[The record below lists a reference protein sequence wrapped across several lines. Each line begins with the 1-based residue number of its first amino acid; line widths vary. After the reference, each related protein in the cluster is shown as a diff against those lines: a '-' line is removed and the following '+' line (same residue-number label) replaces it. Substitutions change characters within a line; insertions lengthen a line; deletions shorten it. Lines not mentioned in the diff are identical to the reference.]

1 MKVTVILCTYN
12 SCRSLATAPESVAAS
27 QMPDSVDWEVL
38 VVDNN
43 SSDRTRAVVE
53 EFCRQHYSRFRYLFE
68 QRQGTSYA
76 LNTGIREARGEILA
90 FMDDDVIVEPTWL
103 RNLSKSE
110 RFLRAINYYGLV
122 EVEYRPARL
131 SLQTARRKRPKVGKP
146 ENRNIGDCGN
156 SPATGADLETATET
170 FLQGVS
176 VEEGGGNR
184 GILSPRTR
192 KGGHKVGLR

>member
-53 EFCRQHYSRFRYLFE
+53 EFCRQHYSRFPYLFE
-68 QRQGTSYA
+68 QRQGKSYA

-90 FMDDDVIVEPTWL
+90 FMDDDVIVDAKWL
-103 RNLSKSE
+103 QNLTAVFQKEGWAGAGGRILPE
-110 RFLRAINYYGLV
+110 RTFTPPAWLSLEGKYALAPLAIFDLGAQPGELV
-122 EVEYRPARL
+122 EAPFGTNMAFSQGSFRE
-131 SLQTARRKRPKVGKP
+131 SRRIPHGFGAP
-146 ENRNIGDCGN
+146 PWFGN
-156 SPATGADLETATET
+156 A
-170 FLQGVS
+170 Q
-176 VEEGGGNR
+176 
-184 GILSPRTR
+184 
-192 KGGHKVGLR
+192 